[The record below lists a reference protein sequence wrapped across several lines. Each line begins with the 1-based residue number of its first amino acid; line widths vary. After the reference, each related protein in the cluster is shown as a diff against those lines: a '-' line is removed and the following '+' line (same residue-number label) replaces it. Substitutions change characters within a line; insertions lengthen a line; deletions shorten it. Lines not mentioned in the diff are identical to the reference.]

1 MAEKKDDAIVLSD
14 EEKQFIEMQRKEG
27 ELLEAFKNEYT
38 DLVNKTGFAWTVDV
52 TAPLN
57 NLKLTIGRVQR

>member
-1 MAEKKDDAIVLSD
+1 MTEKKEEEIVLSS

-27 ELLEAFKNEYT
+27 ELLEVFKKEYT
-38 DLVNKTGFAWTVDV
+38 DLVNKTGFAWTIDV
-52 TAPLN
+52 TSPLN

>member
-1 MAEKKDDAIVLSD
+1 MAEKKEDTIVLSN
-14 EEKQFIEMQRKEG
+14 EEKQFIEMQRKEV
-27 ELLEAFKNEYT
+27 ELLEAFKKEYS

-52 TAPLN
+52 TSPLN

>member
-1 MAEKKDDAIVLSD
+1 MTEKKEEKIVLSS

-27 ELLEAFKNEYT
+27 ELLEVFKKEYT
-38 DLVNKTGFAWTVDV
+38 DLVNKTGFAWTIDV
-52 TAPLN
+52 TSPLN